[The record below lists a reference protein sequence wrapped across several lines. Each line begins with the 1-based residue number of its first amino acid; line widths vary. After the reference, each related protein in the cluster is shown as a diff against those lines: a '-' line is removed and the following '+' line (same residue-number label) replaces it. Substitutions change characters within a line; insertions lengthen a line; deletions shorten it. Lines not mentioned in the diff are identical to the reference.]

1 MAKGFNKVTLLGN
14 LTRDPEL
21 RTTPSGRSV
30 CSFSLAV
37 NRTWNNQQGE
47 KQEDVSFFDCTAWG
61 KAGEIINQYTQKGQ
75 ALLISGRLNQR
86 TWEQDGQKRSK
97 VDVVVEDFNFI
108 SDGNRGGDRSSSSSS
123 SDTASKKTT
132 PPSTTKKP
140 SDDVVI
146 EDIDDEPVD
155 LSDIPF

>member
-47 KQEDVSFFDCTAWG
+47 KQEDVNFFDCTAWG

-75 ALLISGRLNQR
+75 ALLISGRLNQS
-86 TWEQDGQKRSK
+86 TWEQDGKKRSK

-108 SDGNRGGDRSSSSSS
+108 SDGSRGGDRSPSQPTKSAPSKSTSSP
-123 SDTASKKTT
+123 SKK
-132 PPSTTKKP
+132 S